1 MEKVPC
7 GSATRALALEYKS
20 LQDEPVEGFRVKLVN
35 DDNLFE
41 WEVAIFGPPE
51 TLYQGAY
58 FKAHMK
64 FPHDY
69 PYSPPSIKF
78 LTKVWHPNV
87 YEVSTLFLLFLLNM
101 GWDANRVKK
110 SENFHTKT
118 EKRGNFSANWRIFVS
133 KLMNHSIVCRSRYT
147 RVLLRIYIW
156 RLTGLVLDYFLLFK
170 SFSCFLHFRME
181 ICAFPSCIHPLM
193 IPRVA
198 NYPANDGIP
207 RKMLEQSCSQLS
219 HC

>member
-1 MEKVPC
+1 MDKVPS

-64 FPHDY
+64 FPNDY

-87 YEVSTLFLLFLLNM
+87 YEVRKILIASRIYAKF
-101 GWDANRVKK
+101 GDS
-110 SENFHTKT
+110 SEWKT
-118 EKRGNFSANWRIFVS
+118 NFSPSHMKKHGKKFKFIRKLTTKKPRKILISLYTHTIFVLVPNFLYWVFPCLELPY
-133 KLMNHSIVCRSRYT
+133 KGIDQCMKFNGLF
-147 RVLLRIYIW
+147 RI
-156 RLTGLVLDYFLLFK
+156 
-170 SFSCFLHFRME
+170 
-181 ICAFPSCIHPLM
+181 
-193 IPRVA
+193 
-198 NYPANDGIP
+198 
-207 RKMLEQSCSQLS
+207 
-219 HC
+219 